1 MRLNNS
7 ITGCVIRIK
16 LQFFNLADYE
26 IFRINSACSR
36 GYNNVA
42 YFDFVVLCNLRQTG
56 KIIVTIFSVSAYD
69 SVVGSLLSIADA
81 LVSGERIVLTRQV
94 VSSTSLTQPIRPF
107 SVITGSF
114 FPHCLLNPC
123 QE

>member
-1 MRLNNS
+1 MSPTLILLFSAIFVRQVRLS
-7 ITGCVIRIK
+7 S
-16 LQFFNLADYE
+16 QY
-26 IFRINSACSR
+26 SAFPLMIPLSE
-36 GYNNVA
+36 V
-42 YFDFVVLCNLRQTG
+42 F
-56 KIIVTIFSVSAYD
+56 
-69 SVVGSLLSIADA
+69 LSIADA